1 MQSKEFFSEGSYIN
15 LPIFSKRV
23 SLNVSSLAFAK
34 KSIQLYNPF
43 SAKAKILK
51 STIFFLIKYIPL
63 FRLILSKKY
72 SSGKFIVH
80 LENKFS
86 QKIHS
91 SIYYPTVSDKI
102 VLQLLLDQGKLL
114 GYLKMGLNNRGNQK
128 INNELQAIDELAS
141 VTKIVKKEY
150 LIASGVYES
159 NEYIIV
165 KKIKGINKS
174 ISDSELLKELDKLN
188 RNTKFILSEHPRL
201 KNLILFSNQSNRNDL
216 AEILKKISLSS
227 KELYSL
233 CYEHGDLAPWNI
245 FVDKKKRIKFFDFE
259 YFIKDGIENLDF
271 FNYYYQIATKLDG
284 FVEPTEI
291 LEYLKVKVKIK
302 EFLEFLIVFLIHK
315 ILVNA
320 MEDEDSKTED
330 KLLEYCCQLFL
341 KNEKIR

>member
-1 MQSKEFFSEGSYIN
+1 MQFKEFFSEGRYIN
-15 LPIFSKRV
+15 LPIFSNRV
-23 SLNVSSLAFAK
+23 SLNVSTSLFAK
-34 KSIQLYNPF
+34 KAIQLYNPF
-43 SAKAKILK
+43 SKKAKILK
-51 STIFFLIKYIPL
+51 NTTFFLITYIPF
-63 FRLILSKKY
+63 FRQIISKSY
-72 SSGKFIVH
+72 SSGKFIIH
-80 LENKFS
+80 LESKFKK
-86 QKIHS
+86 KIHS
-91 SIYYPTVSDKI
+91 SIYYPTISDKI

-114 GYLKMGLNNRGNQK
+114 GYLKMGLNNCGNQK
-128 INNELQAIDELAS
+128 IKNELQAINELAS
-141 VTKIVKKEY
+141 ATKIVKKEY

-201 KNLILFSNQSNRNDL
+201 KNLIVFSNQSNRIDL
-216 AEILKKISLSS
+216 AEILKNISLSS

-245 FVDKKKRIKFFDFE
+245 FVDKKNRIKFFDFE
-259 YFIKDGIENLDF
+259 YFVKDGIENLDF

-291 LEYLKVKVKIK
+291 VEYLKGKVKIK
-302 EFLEFLIVFLIHK
+302 EFLELLIVFLVHK
-315 ILVNA
+315 ILVSA
-320 MEDEDSKTED
+320 MEGEDSKTED